1 MLDKKKEKILD
12 VLNTPEL
19 LLKYKL
25 RKKRALVQL
34 EEFKDA
40 VLLARKK
47 GVSYAGIAQLLNDTA
62 GIKVSPASI
71 RRYIQLKQ
79 QKEQKEQTKKY
90 WREER

>member
-1 MLDKKKEKILD
+1 MEKKLERMMN
-12 VLNTPEL
+12 VLNNPEL
-19 LLKYKL
+19 LIRYKL
-25 RKKRALVQL
+25 RKKRAMVAL
-34 EEFKDA
+34 EQFKDA

>member
-1 MLDKKKEKILD
+1 MDRKLEKMMD

-47 GVSYAGIAQLLNDTA
+47 GVSYAGIAQMLEENA
-62 GIKVSPASI
+62 GIKVSPSSI

-79 QKEQKEQTKKY
+79 QREQKEQGQAKKY
-90 WREER
+90 WRE